1 MVLLGPSWSELATTR
16 DRLNCAAKE
25 EYLPPVKPGPHC
37 FTIMGTLLTGEML
50 FLPCIQFFAGQ
61 VCSHSA
67 FFVQIPV
74 LGTASWTPR
83 IVEMGG
89 SPAVQ
94 KLELV
99 SLGHPAAA
107 HWVVHGATPASF
119 VLQPTRVS
127 GKASGMELGL
137 G

>member
-1 MVLLGPSWSELATTR
+1 
-16 DRLNCAAKE
+16 
-25 EYLPPVKPGPHC
+25 
-37 FTIMGTLLTGEML
+37 
-50 FLPCIQFFAGQ
+50 
-61 VCSHSA
+61 
-67 FFVQIPV
+67 
-74 LGTASWTPR
+74 
-83 IVEMGG
+83 MGG